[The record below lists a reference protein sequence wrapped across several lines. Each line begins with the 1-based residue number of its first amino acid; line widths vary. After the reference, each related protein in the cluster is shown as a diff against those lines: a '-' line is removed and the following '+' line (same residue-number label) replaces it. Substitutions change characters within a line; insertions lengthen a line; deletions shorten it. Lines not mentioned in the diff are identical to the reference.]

1 MRNLILGVY
10 RGFGWVIWA
19 CAGIAGL
26 ATFAIMW
33 VIDINALSRK
43 LFNWPLPAGVEVTQA
58 LLPAVIMLP
67 FAFALLGR
75 QHVNTVVLVS
85 AMPPRAQRA
94 VSVFWMLCGCLL
106 FAAVTWGTW
115 RYAMRSYAMNEQ
127 VWGATVQFPMWPS
140 KMVIA
145 VGTALLSLQ
154 FLLEAL
160 RSLVTQDDKV
170 HPAAVQDDSVEGG
183 AGHA

>member
-1 MRNLILGVY
+1 MKPLILNVY
-10 RGFGWVIWA
+10 AAFGWFIWG
-19 CAGIAGL
+19 CAILAGF

-33 VIDINALSRK
+33 VIDINAFGRK
-43 LFNWPLPAGVEVTQA
+43 LLNMPLPAGVEMTQW

-85 AMPPRAQRA
+85 VMSSAWQRRIT
-94 VSVFWMLCGCLL
+94 VFWMLVGAVL
-106 FAAVTWGTW
+106 FAIVTWGTY
-115 RYAMRSYAMNEQ
+115 RYALRAFEINEQ

-140 KMVIA
+140 KGVIA
-145 VGTALLSLQ
+145 LGTALLSIQ

-160 RSLVTQDDKV
+160 RVLVSDDDDL
-170 HPAAVQDDSVEGG
+170 HPAAADEEGIG
-183 AGHA
+183 GHA